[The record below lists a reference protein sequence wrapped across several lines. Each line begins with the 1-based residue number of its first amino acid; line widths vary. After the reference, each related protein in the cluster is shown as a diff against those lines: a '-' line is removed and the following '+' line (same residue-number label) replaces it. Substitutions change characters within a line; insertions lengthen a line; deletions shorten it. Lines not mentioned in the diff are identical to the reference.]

1 MLRLI
6 IFRYYKNIIFDFVCD
21 ISLYNYTVD
30 NTLSHSGNDK
40 DTCNRVFYSEMTA
53 FTDQY
58 SLPNTCFDIGQ
69 LQKEHT
75 NVKRGT
81 SGDIFFKYKRK
92 IISNTFIIVQ

>member
-58 SLPNTCFDIGQ
+58 SLPNTWASLSLFP
-69 LQKEHT
+69 
-75 NVKRGT
+75 R
-81 SGDIFFKYKRK
+81 FAP
-92 IISNTFIIVQ
+92 NTHI